1 MNSRNCMKGLCK
13 ICPEFNTCT
22 GQVKTRSKYKNQ
34 EVLVN
39 EIKFDSKKEAKRY
52 QELLLMQRAGLITDL
67 KRQVSYILVPAFNL
81 NKKRYRSMSY
91 IADFTYKQDGKE
103 IVEDVKASKTYQTDV
118 YKIKRKLMAYIY
130 GIEIKET
137 Y

>member
-34 EVLVN
+34 KVVVN

-67 KRQVSYILVPAFNL
+67 KRQVPFTLVPVFSL
-81 NKKRYRSMSY
+81 NKNRYRPLIY
-91 IADFTYKQDGKE
+91 IADFVYKENGIE
-103 IVEDVKASKTYQTDV
+103 VVEDVKASKTYQTDV
-118 YKIKRKLMAYIY
+118 YKIKKKLMAYIY